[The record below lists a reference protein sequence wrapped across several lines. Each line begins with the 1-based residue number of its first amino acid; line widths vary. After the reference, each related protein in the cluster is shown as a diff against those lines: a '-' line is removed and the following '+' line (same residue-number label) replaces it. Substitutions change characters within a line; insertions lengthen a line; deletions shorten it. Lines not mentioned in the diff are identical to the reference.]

1 MPVFQPIMLSVEAG
15 HFTYLFLW
23 FMKICIYLLI
33 GFNGWLRVFDGQIAL
48 KNSDSETF

>member
-1 MPVFQPIMLSVEAG
+1 MPVLQLIMLSVEAG
-15 HFTYLFLW
+15 HFTYLFLR

-48 KNSDSETF
+48 KSIDSETF